1 MQCSQCGATVV
12 AAARFCPICGQ
23 ALATTRPTPVA
34 IDPTRVPAG
43 SVPSIHDAP
52 TVVIDRRTIMPT
64 AEPSLSAAEVAALV
78 ANMGKSM
85 VVSQWQRWWWKIL
98 LIGVALYLAL
108 NTVTI
113 STQNAILLP
122 QLLMIGT
129 FLIPIVYIAY
139 LYEDGTLYDVPLSKI
154 ALIFFFGGVVG
165 SMTATILESRLI
177 TSNGAGIF
185 GQLTFLNASIVS
197 LSEELA
203 KLMVCVPFLLQAR
216 QRYPTVMHGIVL
228 GAAAGMGFAAFESM
242 GYAFSTLIGDG
253 GLPAMHDIIR
263 LRALLAPLGHGTWT
277 AIIAAA
283 MWREY
288 AQGYFPLNR
297 NVLIAFVCSV
307 VLHLLWD
314 YLPPLLFIDLPILH
328 LMLGAIGILLLRFF
342 LVDAK
347 GGQGAAYSER
357 NLAVALQLYLGELR
371 DDLRGMFRH
380 KQRSQRSSK

>member
-1 MQCSQCGATVV
+1 M
-12 AAARFCPICGQ
+12 
-23 ALATTRPTPVA
+23 
-34 IDPTRVPAG
+34 
-43 SVPSIHDAP
+43 PS
-52 TVVIDRRTIMPT
+52 

-108 NTVTI
+108 NTVVI

-129 FLIPIVYIAY
+129 FLVPVVYIAY

-165 SMTATILESRLI
+165 SMTASLLEARLI
-177 TSNGAGIF
+177 TSDAEGIF
-185 GQLTFLNASIVS
+185 GQLTLLNASIVS

-203 KLMVCVPFLLQAR
+203 KLIICVPFLLQAR

-242 GYAFSTLIGDG
+242 GYAFNTLVVTR
-253 GLPAMHDIIR
+253 GLEEMHDIIR

-288 AQGYFPLNR
+288 VKGYFPLNT
-297 NVLIAFVCSV
+297 NVLIAFICSV
-307 VLHLLWD
+307 ALHLLWD
-314 YLPPLLFIDLPILH
+314 YLPPLLLIDLPILH

-347 GGQGAAYSER
+347 GRQGAAYTER
-357 NLAVALQLYLGELR
+357 NLAVALRLYLSDLR
-371 DDLRGMFRH
+371 GDLRGMFRH
-380 KQRSQRSSK
+380 KQRS